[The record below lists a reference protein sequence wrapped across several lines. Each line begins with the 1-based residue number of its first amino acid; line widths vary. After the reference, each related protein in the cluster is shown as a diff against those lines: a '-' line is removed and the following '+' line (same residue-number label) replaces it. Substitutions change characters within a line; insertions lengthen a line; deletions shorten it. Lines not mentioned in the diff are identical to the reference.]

1 MAGMRKQ
8 GSLPPQ
14 GKRAFISQGWRILI
28 PAAAMAVLIIVSLI
42 VFRGGLQ
49 EPLGPERGGPAI
61 SLGEHE
67 TIAEIA
73 RTFSVAPLAADEE
86 DPFDRG
92 MGLQGIPLLRDV
104 PGISLN
110 PTDMATITEVLTQL
124 SGEEDI
130 YGSLEGF
137 TRVEQEEFSQL
148 LSSQY
153 PSS

>member
-1 MAGMRKQ
+1 
-8 GSLPPQ
+8 
-14 GKRAFISQGWRILI
+14 
-28 PAAAMAVLIIVSLI
+28 MAVLIVSLI

-49 EPLGPERGGPAI
+49 EPLGPKRKGPAI

-92 MGLQGIPLLRDV
+92 MGLQGIPLVRDV

-124 SGEEDI
+124 SDEEDI
-130 YGSLEGF
+130 YGSLEGL